1 MANFAEREM
10 YDMFGIVANNHP
22 ELKRILMPEDWVGHP
37 LLKTYPLQGD
47 EAASWYEVDK
57 IFGKEYR
64 DVIGPELRDPSRI
77 DRGDTQRFARVGKE
91 VPFGADP
98 ELLKEAEKSIEDQQ
112 PNKLT
117 PFFENLNFE
126 RKDNTM
132 VINFGPQ
139 HPSAHGQLRL
149 VLELQG
155 EQVTKAYPDIGYL
168 HRGVEKMGEN
178 MIYNEFLPTTDRLDY
193 IASTANNYAFALAV
207 ERLIGIEDKVPR
219 RAKVIRTM
227 LLELNRIISHLFFL
241 ATHALDVG
249 AMSIFLYA
257 FREREYAM
265 DLMEDYCGARLT
277 HAAVRIGGVPLDL
290 PDGWLQKLETYL
302 NNLPEQIKMYE
313 DLLTENRIWK
323 MRLEDVGV
331 VDKDM
336 AFDWGCSGVMLRGSG
351 VAYDIR
357 KEEPYELYGELDF
370 DIPVSNRCDSYGRY
384 RLYMEEMKESSKEF
398 TRAYGKCTTIYF
410 GTKRRNYDTKLCTY
424 AAFCACNSG
433 YASAKRYSLCTNR
446 ITKR

>member
-1 MANFAEREM
+1 M
-10 YDMFGIVANNHP
+10 
-22 ELKRILMPEDWVGHP
+22 
-37 LLKTYPLQGD
+37 
-47 EAASWYEVDK
+47 
-57 IFGKEYR
+57 
-64 DVIGPELRDPSRI
+64 
-77 DRGDTQRFARVGKE
+77 
-91 VPFGADP
+91 
-98 ELLKEAEKSIEDQQ
+98 QQ
-112 PNKLT
+112 PNKLK

-155 EQVTKAYPDIGYL
+155 EQVVKAYPDIGYL
-168 HRGVEKMGEN
+168 HRGVEKMAEN

-193 IASTANNYAFALAV
+193 IASTSNNYAFALAV
-207 ERLIGIEDKVPR
+207 ERLLGIEDKVPR

-257 FREREYAM
+257 FREREFAM

-290 PDGWLQKLETYL
+290 PHGWIESLSNFLNKL
-302 NNLPEQIKMYE
+302 PAQIELYD
-313 DLLTENRIWK
+313 DLLKENRIWK

-331 VDKDM
+331 LEPED
-336 AFDWGCSGVMLRGSG
+336 ALSWGCTGPMLRGSG
-351 VAYDIR
+351 IAYDIR

-370 DIPVSNRCDSYGRY
+370 DIPVTDRKDSYGRY
-384 RLYMEEMKESSKEF
+384 RLYMEEMKESIKILRQLISMYPKTEPQLMAHAPEYISAPKEEIMTQNYALMQHF
-398 TRAYGKCTTIYF
+398 VLVTQGMRPPKGTVYAPTESPKGELGFYIVSEGEPYAYRLKVRAPSFFHTGLLQDLLVGTYIADVVTIIGSTNIVF
-410 GTKRRNYDTKLCTY
+410 GEVDR
-424 AAFCACNSG
+424 
-433 YASAKRYSLCTNR
+433 
-446 ITKR
+446 